1 MKKKGNGGRNF
12 KKSEKV
18 PKTGLFRDG
27 RTTSCGDFFTK
38 NYSITKER
46 DFHRYSFLAPPS
58 SPIPFCNF
66 ISTKNETSR
75 PRPTPKAMIIQA

>member
-1 MKKKGNGGRNF
+1 MKKMGNDGRNF

-38 NYSITKER
+38 NYSITKSKR
-46 DFHRYSFLAPPS
+46 DFHSSFF
-58 SPIPFCNF
+58 IRFCNF

-75 PRPTPKAMIIQA
+75 PRPTPKAMTIQK